1 MQPTPRPPNLE
12 TLHTAWQAFV
22 QTGHLA
28 EGVDPLVRASWQRCA
43 PRLNPHNPPLWVSL
57 SDDVLALAT
66 RRQHIVLSIAYP
78 IMEDLLQTIEG
89 EHVLMVLLDSTA
101 CVLSLV
107 GDAAALEFA
116 RRLNVQRG
124 VFLSEGR
131 VGTLAGN
138 VALAESCPAQVVG
151 PEHYLSY
158 WHDITSAAA
167 PLSNLDGVS
176 LGAVMALL
184 PLGAHNPQAV
194 GLVTAAARAIENQVY
209 AERFVE
215 EANLRA
221 TQLNVTL
228 NALSEGVLAWS
239 ADGRLTQMNARAGDL
254 LGLDPRHV
262 VGGALSA
269 CLTLPETLTRAVA
282 LGQELTDAEVTL
294 GVEGGRVEALASLR
308 LVRNGAG
315 EVTDYI
321 LTLRRVEQMRQLFHR
336 MAGSQARLT
345 LDDWVGQSA
354 ALRLVRRQA
363 LAAANARACVLIDGE
378 SGTGK
383 NLLARAIHNSGR
395 WAGGPFLS
403 INCRAI
409 PRELVLGEFLG
420 FEAGAFNNGGQPS
433 KFELAEGGTLFLE
446 EVDALP
452 LDMQAALLRV
462 IEAGDVI
469 RLGGTRVIPVNVR
482 LMTSCH
488 GALEDRVREGAFRAD
503 LLFRLSSFTIHLP
516 PLRERPEDIPL
527 LIDRRLDRL
536 SAQLGRTCKLT
547 AEARAALLAYPWPGN
562 AREMESVLERAAL
575 QADGHPIDLPH
586 LPALIREGRPLTVT
600 AALAEPV
607 RTLAEA
613 EQAAIRTAWQATGG
627 NVTRA
632 ARLLGVGRTT
642 LWRKLKALGLLTAEA
657 CE

>member
-1 MQPTPRPPNLE
+1 MQSTSPPLNLE
-12 TLHTAWQAFV
+12 NLHAAWQAFV
-22 QTGHLA
+22 QTGHLSDR
-28 EGVDPLVRASWQRCA
+28 VDPLVRASWRRCV
-43 PRLNPHNPPLWVSL
+43 PRLNPHNPPLWATL
-57 SDDVLALAT
+57 SDDVLTLTT
-66 RRQHIVLSIAYP
+66 RRQHTVLSIAYP

-89 EHVLMVLLDSTA
+89 EHVLMVLLDSTD

-116 RRLNVQRG
+116 RQMNVQRG
-124 VFLSEGR
+124 VFLTEGR
-131 VGTLAGN
+131 VGTLACN
-138 VALAESCPAQVVG
+138 VALAESCPVQVVG
-151 PEHYLSY
+151 PEHFLAY
-158 WHDITSAAA
+158 WHGITSAAA

-176 LGAVMALL
+176 LGAVMVLL
-184 PLGAHNPQAV
+184 PLRAHNPQAI

-239 ADGRLTQMNARAGDL
+239 AEGRLTQMNARAGDM
-254 LGLDPRHV
+254 LGLEPRHV
-262 VGGALSA
+262 VGSALST
-269 CLTLPETLTRAVA
+269 CLTLPETLTRAAA
-282 LGQELTDAEVTL
+282 LGQELTDVEVTL
-294 GVEGGRVEALASLR
+294 GVESGRVEVLASLR

-315 EVTDYI
+315 AVTDYI

-363 LAAANARACVLIDGE
+363 LSAANARACVLIWGE

-395 WAGGPFLS
+395 WAGGPFLA

-420 FEAGAFNNGGQPS
+420 FEAGAFNTGGQPS

-469 RLGGTRVIPVNVR
+469 RLGGARVIPTNVR

-488 GALEDRVREGAFRAD
+488 GALEDRVREGTFRAD

-536 SAQLGRTCKLT
+536 GAQLGRACKLT
-547 AEARAALLAYPWPGN
+547 PEARAALLAYPWPGN
-562 AREMESVLERAAL
+562 AREMETVLERAAL
-575 QADGHPIDLPH
+575 QADGHSVDLPH
-586 LPALIREGRPLTVT
+586 LPVLIREGRPLALH

-613 EQAAIRTAWQATGG
+613 EQVALRIAWQASGG
-627 NVTRA
+627 NVTRTA
-632 ARLLGVGRTT
+632 QLLGVGRTT
-642 LWRKLKALGLLTAEA
+642 IWRKLRGLGLLTE
-657 CE
+657 